1 MEKFNEKRYV
11 EIVFRYYELQE
22 RGYILEKNEFF
33 EKNIENTV
41 YEKYFDYESIPKEKA
56 VERIKEGFEK
66 LKKYNLEDIFLLGIS
81 ENNSEYMLPLVE
93 KEIFNEAEKNNYE
106 MQQTYHSLEK
116 DEVCYT
122 HSSYLYDRKKLFGEY
137 LFDFATIMG
146 VVENFEEKEYRR
158 VSENDEKKFIEMIK
172 ILENNESF
180 SKASKK
186 LFESKMFSV
195 QEIKKIDKSEFS
207 KDMSEEEK
215 EIFKDVNMEKMGEV
229 FLKVFSVDNKR
240 CSGIVNGLWIL
251 GILRTE
257 ENINGTYDYMKMITE
272 VAMFGFPWFSDDYI
286 VDYETIK
293 KYFGKYKLIR
303 KFCDERLE
311 QQKNKEKN
319 VIINYLNKVNKTK
332 EFSIKEY
339 KEIIKDFTYEEKKEN
354 LAKIS
359 SYLEKEINLKDVF
372 VHADDNEKH
381 KFTAEKMFEYF
392 KSLLKPCEETFDNI
406 RQWLLEII
414 HQEDKVE
421 FPVEKLLN
429 KTKMFDEKE
438 RMRTFNVLKNAVE
451 KKDYKIKLEN
461 GETLKGDNLL
471 EYFGN
476 LLGISMIK

>member
-1 MEKFNEKRYV
+1 MEKFDKKKYLELVLNFYEIRKEMKYAKEKKFK
-11 EIVFRYYELQE
+11 ED
-22 RGYILEKNEFF
+22 YIK
-33 EKNIENTV
+33 NTV
-41 YEKYFDYESIPKEKA
+41 YEKYFETEKIPRLIA
-56 VERIKEGFEK
+56 VERIKKGFER
-66 LKKYNLEDIFLLGIS
+66 LKNYDLENIFLLGVS
-81 ENNSEYMLPLVE
+81 ENNTEYILPIIEREV
-93 KEIFNEAEKNNYE
+93 FSVATKNDYE
-106 MQQTYHSLEK
+106 MQEIYRNSKEEVDYEHSEYTY
-116 DEVCYT
+116 Y
-122 HSSYLYDRKKLFGEY
+122 RKMTCSEY
-137 LFDFATIMG
+137 LLDFGTILG
-146 VVENFEEKEYRR
+146 VVENFDDKEYRIINT
-158 VSENDEKKFIEMIK
+158 NDEKKFIEMIK
-172 ILENNESF
+172 ILENAKEYVYLIDNLFKSKFF
-180 SKASKK
+180 SIEEIEYYDEEELNKSKTK
-186 LFESKMFSV
+186 
-195 QEIKKIDKSEFS
+195 
-207 KDMSEEEK
+207 EEK
-215 EIFKDVNMEKMGEV
+215 EV
-229 FLKVFSVDNKR
+229 FEGQDFGKIANAFAEMFSIDNER
-240 CSGIVNGLWIL
+240 CSQIVNGLWIL
-251 GILRTE
+251 GIVKTE
-257 ENINGTYDYMKMITE
+257 ENKDGSYDYKKLINEKTMACM
-272 VAMFGFPWFSDDYI
+272 GWFLDDCI
-286 VDYETIK
+286 IDYETIK

-339 KEIIKDFTYEEKKEN
+339 KGIIKDFTYEEKKEN

-359 SYLEKEINLKDVF
+359 SYLEKEINLEDVF
-372 VHADDNEKH
+372 IHSDDDEKH

-392 KSLLKPCEETFDNI
+392 KSLLKPREETFDNI

-414 HQEDKVE
+414 HQEDKVK

>member
-1 MEKFNEKRYV
+1 
-11 EIVFRYYELQE
+11 
-22 RGYILEKNEFF
+22 
-33 EKNIENTV
+33 
-41 YEKYFDYESIPKEKA
+41 
-56 VERIKEGFEK
+56 
-66 LKKYNLEDIFLLGIS
+66 
-81 ENNSEYMLPLVE
+81 
-93 KEIFNEAEKNNYE
+93 
-106 MQQTYHSLEK
+106 
-116 DEVCYT
+116 
-122 HSSYLYDRKKLFGEY
+122 
-137 LFDFATIMG
+137 
-146 VVENFEEKEYRR
+146 
-158 VSENDEKKFIEMIK
+158 MIK

-207 KDMSEEEK
+207 KNMSEEEK

-293 KYFGKYKLIR
+293 KYFGKYNLIR
-303 KFCDERLE
+303 EFCDERLE

-319 VIINYLNKVNKTK
+319 VIINYLNKVNRTK

-339 KEIIKDFTYEEKKEN
+339 KGIIKDFTYEEKKEN

-359 SYLEKEINLKDVF
+359 SYLEKEINLEDIF

-392 KSLLKPCEETFDNI
+392 KLLLKPRGETFDSI

-421 FPVEKLLN
+421 FPAEKLLN
-429 KTKMFDEKE
+429 ETKMFDEKE
-438 RMRTFNVLKNAVE
+438 RMRTFNVLKNAVDKE
-451 KKDYKIKLEN
+451 DYKIKLEN

-471 EYFGN
+471 EYFEN